1 MGIGNIKLAVNDATA
16 TIPKYK
22 HRKSFKD
29 QLHRLQTTWIKFCLL
44 LHCFNLKFL
53 TNP

>member
-1 MGIGNIKLAVNDATA
+1 MQHPPKGNVFIHVLAYSMGIGNIKLAVNDATA

-29 QLHRLQTTWIKFCLL
+29 QLHRLQTT
-44 LHCFNLKFL
+44 
-53 TNP
+53 